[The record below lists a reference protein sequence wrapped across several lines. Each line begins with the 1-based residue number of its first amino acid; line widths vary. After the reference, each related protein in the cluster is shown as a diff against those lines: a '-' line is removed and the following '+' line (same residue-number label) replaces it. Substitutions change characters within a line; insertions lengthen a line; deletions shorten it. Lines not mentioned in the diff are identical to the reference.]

1 MKLTDH
7 ELLEAAIIER
17 NKDLYLNQ
25 YSTLL
30 VTPNTTSREPVYYR
44 WGSDADSAIKSDVE
58 LALLPVASPIGYI
71 VASTAVYTTGRL
83 TGYCNGQSA
92 ITDEE
97 CPHFSHVEVLYFIVF
112 ALLHIVITGFVAV
125 LLMTFIN
132 GTFNFALAFHYFC
145 DVSLL
150 SNVVAGIWLLTCEVI
165 SLVRMF
171 KYLKIARLR
180 DDSLREG

>member
-30 VTPNTTSREPVYYR
+30 ATPNTTPREPIYYE
-44 WGSDADSAIKSDVE
+44 WGSEADSAIKSDFA
-58 LALLPVASPIGYI
+58 LALLSVTSPIGYI

-83 TGYCNGQSA
+83 TGYCNGRSA

-97 CPHFSHVEVLYFIVF
+97 HPHFSYVEVLYFIAF
-112 ALLHIVITGFVAV
+112 ALLHIVITGFVTV
-125 LLMTFIN
+125 LLMGLMS

-145 DVSLL
+145 NVSLL
-150 SNVVAGIWLLTCEVI
+150 SNVVAGIWLLTREVI

-171 KYLKIARLR
+171 KYLKSH
-180 DDSLREG
+180 DSEMIH